1 MKPIPVLLA
10 LGTALPLVAAPAAFA
25 ADAQASADTTLWTRK
40 NLTGDWDGRRASLA
54 DRGVVLDAST
64 TGYYAGLLQGD
75 GDKDFEWGGRS
86 DALLHLNT
94 ARLGLWEGGGFHAHF
109 ESRYGES
116 ADRTAPRSGGLW
128 PPNTGV
134 AVPLG
139 NPDRVVTTSLFYSH
153 GFNESASLMVG
164 KINALDL
171 LAADPFFG
179 GGARERFTN
188 TAFVAPPSGVVPPTI
203 MGGIFNY
210 RFKPYSITLMVFDP
224 NDQTN
229 NYSVNNVFEDG
240 ENVSLGGT
248 WTGDMAGRSSS
259 MNITGTYSTKRGT
272 DLSDFLI
279 TTDQTIGTRKGSY
292 NVAYSVSHLLYE
304 LPDAPGK
311 GFGVYAKA
319 AIADGNPNPIQS
331 SFIGGFAGHG
341 VVPGRPLDVFGIGY
355 YFYNLSDDLQEETE
369 AVFPIDDESGVE
381 LYYNVALTPWLR
393 ITPDVQWIDPAN
405 AEYSD
410 SWVAGLR
417 ANLSL

>member
-1 MKPIPVLLA
+1 MKPISFPLA
-10 LGTALPLVAAPAAFA
+10 LTAALHAVASTGSFAAPAEP
-25 ADAQASADTTLWTRK
+25 SGEPTLWTRET
-40 NLTGDWDGRRASLA
+40 LTDDWGGQRASLA
-54 DRGVVLDAST
+54 NRGVVLDLST
-64 TGYYAGLLQGD
+64 TGYYAGLLEGD

-94 ARLGLWEGGGFHAHF
+94 GKLGLWEGGGFHAHF

-153 GFNESASLMVG
+153 GFNESASLMLG
-164 KINALDL
+164 KINAFDL

-188 TAFVAPPSGVVPPTI
+188 TAFVAPPSGVVPPTL
-203 MGGIFNY
+203 MGGIFSY

-229 NYSVNNVFEDG
+229 NYSVNNLFEDG
-240 ENVSLGGT
+240 ENISLGGT
-248 WTGDMAGRSSS
+248 WTGHMAGRSSS
-259 MNITGTYSTKRGT
+259 MNVTGTYSTQRGT
-272 DLSDFLI
+272 DLSDFLLPI
-279 TTDQTIGTRKGSY
+279 DQTIGTKKGSY
-292 NVAYSVSHLLYE
+292 NVSYSVSHLLYE
-304 LPDAPGK
+304 LSDAPGK

-319 AIADGNPNPIQS
+319 AIGDGNPNPIQS

-369 AVFPIDDESGVE
+369 AIFPIDDEAGVE
-381 LYYNVALTPWLR
+381 IYYNFALTPWLR
-393 ITPDVQWIDPAN
+393 ITPDVQWIEPAN
-405 AEYSD
+405 PSISD
-410 SWVAGLR
+410 SWVAGVR